1 MAEAVT
7 VSLTDNTTATSVS
20 ESSSTLASPAADKMN
35 YETENRRPSRLP
47 IPLQFLLVV
56 ILSFSLSSL
65 AYSFLDQV
73 TKGELAT
80 IAKQREDWSEIA
92 LAAGWR
98 M

>member
-1 MAEAVT
+1 M
-7 VSLTDNTTATSVS
+7 
-20 ESSSTLASPAADKMN
+20 K
-35 YETENRRPSRLP
+35 YETETRRTSRLP

-56 ILSFSLSSL
+56 VLSFSLSSL
-65 AYSFLDQV
+65 GYAFLNQV
-73 TKGELAT
+73 TRGELAT